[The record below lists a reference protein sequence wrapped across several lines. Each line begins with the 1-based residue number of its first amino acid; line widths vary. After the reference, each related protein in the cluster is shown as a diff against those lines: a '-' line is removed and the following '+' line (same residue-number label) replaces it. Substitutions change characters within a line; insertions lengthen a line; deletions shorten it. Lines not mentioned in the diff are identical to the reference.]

1 MKNAVSKTAL
11 MRQLAQNH
19 NKFVELTQANIS
31 DLQEKMK
38 KLNNTL
44 AYMMV
49 KNEVLVGLLSTCN
62 PPITSPDEFEK
73 MTKDRLIKTIEEAQ
87 KTKESKNVQ
96 EETESEVSN
105 KSL

>member
-31 DLQEKMK
+31 DLHEKMK

-44 AYMMV
+44 AYVMV
-49 KNEVLVGLLSTCN
+49 KNEVLVELLSTCN
-62 PPITSPDEFEK
+62 PPITNPDEFEK
-73 MTKDRLIKTIEEAQ
+73 MTKARLIKTIEEAQ
-87 KTKESKNVQ
+87 KAKEPKNEQ
-96 EETESEVSN
+96 ESESEVSN
-105 KSL
+105 NS